1 MKSKIVKLGLSLVPI
16 AGLLSSGV
24 ANGQSCST
32 WASNIVARYQS
43 SAPPSQ
49 GARIATNQSD
59 GRYVTYAVP
68 FQDPLVYA
76 LHPSEEIRIVGK
88 HVVERACFSHALR
101 IRMHHVAAVREIDD
115 QIRTSSRLDAVCAV
129 IVDSF
134 IADASEIPTE
144 SNIEAQ
150 ILEEAG
156 R

>member
-1 MKSKIVKLGLSLVPI
+1 MQFVNEASGVCIHI
-16 AGLLSSGV
+16 AGR
-24 ANGQSCST
+24 T
-32 WASNIVARYQS
+32 
-43 SAPPSQ
+43 
-49 GARIATNQSD
+49 
-59 GRYVTYAVP
+59 
-68 FQDPLVYA
+68 
-76 LHPSEEIRIVGK
+76 
-88 HVVERACFSHALR
+88 
-101 IRMHHVAAVREIDD
+101 HHVAAVRQIDD